1 MPWTG
6 SIYRKGNYSTNGW
19 TGDAA
24 NNIGIEAGRH
34 DTQDNDFQDG
44 ISACI
49 NKNGANTPTTN
60 LPMGGFKHTGAATA
74 TANGEYITYDQVSD
88 GSPLKID
95 FVNDRIGIGT
105 TTPGV
110 LFDAVRSGND
120 AGTRLRIRNPNVGSS
135 AVTLIN
141 LGNDLNADAGHILYQ
156 SNAVATDPGPSGM
169 AVMNN
174 LAGALNLGTSGLTR
188 INITNDG
195 RVGVGT
201 TSPSGGHRMTVNG
214 DIRILNAGCSY
225 PGAAV
230 AVGPTVGANNVGF
243 AWDSPNIWGVVDN
256 SAAAVVGTVS
266 DYRLKDGF
274 TPISTTLNKIKNLNV
289 GTYQPKEFDGTVK
302 NTTCCGVLAHEAAVQ
317 FPDLVTGEKD
327 AETEDGKPR
336 YQSFNYA
343 GLTPY
348 LVVAIKELLAKVEE
362 LEARLPDVSE
372 PA

>member
-1 MPWTG
+1 MAWSGGTFTRANPTWA
-6 SIYRKGNYSTNGW
+6 S
-19 TGDAA
+19 DAQGGL
-24 NNIGIEAGRH
+24 GIEPGRH
-34 DTQDNDFQDG
+34 DAQDNDFTTG
-44 ISACI
+44 INQCI
-49 NKNGANTPTTN
+49 NKDGSNAMTGNLNLNTNKIVGLANGTNSTDATSWGQLTNGA
-60 LPMGGFKHTGAATA
+60 
-74 TANGEYITYDQVSD
+74 
-88 GSPLKID
+88 PLHLD
-95 FVNDRIGIGT
+95 TVNNRVGVGT

-156 SNAVATDPGPSGM
+156 SNAVTTDPGPSGM

-195 RVGVGT
+195 RVGINT
-201 TSPSGGHRMTVNG
+201 TSPSATHVMTVAG
-214 DIRILNAGCSY
+214 DIRVTNQGLSY
-225 PGAAV
+225 PGV
-230 AVGPTVGANNVGF
+230 ATYIGPTVGSNNIGF
-243 AWDSPNIWGVVDN
+243 AWDSPNIWAAVDN
-256 SAAAVVGTVS
+256 SAAAIVGTVS

-274 TPISTTLNKIKNLNV
+274 TPVSTTLNKIKNLNV

-362 LEARLPDVSE
+362 LEARLPEVSE